1 MLPKFEGI
9 ESCRGGDVFH
19 DVLDDGVALGGAGR
33 PAVRVGRRVGHH
45 RVGHDLP
52 FPSPVVDKRNTVLV
66 QTPVL
71 SNRTPKLGLNRT
83 KYSIQN

>member
-1 MLPKFEGI
+1 M
-9 ESCRGGDVFH
+9 FH

-52 FPSPVVDKRNTVLV
+52 FPSPVAYGIGTK
-66 QTPVL
+66 L
-71 SNRTPKLGLNRT
+71 SMNDCL
-83 KYSIQN
+83 